1 MLNSHMILSNTFG
14 KADRGCSCHAAVE
27 LFQTSDLHTMRLL
40 KPPLTPTDT
49 PTAVSTTHLPA
60 SKDWQLLLRQLR
72 LLAELLLYLLLRRL
86 LLALLLLP
94 LQQFLLLLSI
104 KPDKPV

>member
-1 MLNSHMILSNTFG
+1 
-14 KADRGCSCHAAVE
+14 
-27 LFQTSDLHTMRLL
+27 
-40 KPPLTPTDT
+40 
-49 PTAVSTTHLPA
+49 VSTTHLPA